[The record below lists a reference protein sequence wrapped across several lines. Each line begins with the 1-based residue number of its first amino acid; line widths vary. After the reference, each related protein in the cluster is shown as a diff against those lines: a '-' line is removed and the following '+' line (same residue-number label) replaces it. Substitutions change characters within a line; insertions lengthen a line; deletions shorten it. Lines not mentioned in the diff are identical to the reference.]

1 MLGWGDWL
9 GGFMGELCGP
19 GEGSGDVVIGI
30 GIGEVIALDGRCCW
44 PGEVTELKLPGL
56 CCCRL
61 GWGGTGPEGGW
72 QPIYWGRCCSIMP
85 GGCCC

>member
-44 PGEVTELKLPGL
+44 PGTCPASG
-56 CCCRL
+56 
-61 GWGGTGPEGGW
+61 
-72 QPIYWGRCCSIMP
+72 
-85 GGCCC
+85 